1 MNITGDFYTWA
12 IVCAGGAVTLLA
24 RASFIVL
31 PPEIRVPEWLQRGLK
46 YVAAAVLPALVL
58 PDVLFRDV
66 PTGEV
71 INVFRVIAALLA
83 ILVAW
88 KTRNIFATLGV
99 GMVALWLLQYFK
111 PF

>member
-1 MNITGDFYTWA
+1 MTGDFYTWT
-12 IVCAGGAVTLLA
+12 IVCAGGAVTLFA

-31 PPEIRVPEWLQRGLK
+31 PPETRVPNWVQRCLK

-66 PTGEV
+66 AAGQAVNTYR
-71 INVFRVIAALLA
+71 IIAALVAMLA
-83 ILVAW
+83 AW
-88 KTRNIFATLGV
+88 KTRNIFATLGA
-99 GMVALWLLQYFK
+99 GMATLWLLQYFR

>member
-1 MNITGDFYTWA
+1 MTGDFYTWT

-31 PPEIRVPEWLQRGLK
+31 PPETRVPNWVQRCLK

-66 PTGEV
+66 AAGQTV
-71 INVFRVIAALLA
+71 NTYRIIAALVAMLA
-83 ILVAW
+83 AW
-88 KTRNIFATLGV
+88 KTRNIFATLGA
-99 GMVALWLLQYFK
+99 GMATLWLLQYFR

>member
-1 MNITGDFYTWA
+1 MTGDFYTWT

-31 PPEIRVPEWLQRGLK
+31 PPETRVPKWVQRCLK

-66 PTGEV
+66 AAGQAVNTYR
-71 INVFRVIAALLA
+71 IIAALVAMLA
-83 ILVAW
+83 AW
-88 KTRNIFATLGV
+88 QTRNIFATLGA
-99 GMVALWLLQYFK
+99 GMATLWFLQYFR

>member
-1 MNITGDFYTWA
+1 MTGDFYTWTS
-12 IVCAGGAVTLLA
+12 VCAGGAVTLLA

-31 PPEIRVPEWLQRGLK
+31 PPETRVPNWVQRCLK

-66 PTGEV
+66 AAGQTV
-71 INVFRVIAALLA
+71 NTYRIIAALVAMLA
-83 ILVAW
+83 AW
-88 KTRNIFATLGV
+88 KTRNIFATLGA
-99 GMVALWLLQYFK
+99 GMATLWLLQYFR